1 MKNIFKQKKGI
12 TLIALV
18 ITIIVLLILAG
29 ISISMLTGDNAILQR
44 TTDAKTNT
52 EKQNIIELAKTD
64 ILGQIADNKG
74 ENISTQQLKT
84 VLKTYFNENEVEA
97 LDIPNDVSST
107 SNYELTTKKGEYKI
121 KLSEI
126 YSGKIIS
133 DNKKLDYYIGDI
145 VTISDQQFYVIE
157 DSPASE
163 TLLKLITAQN
173 IETNSSSPNYNKQSA
188 TASKVAFSED
198 TVIYSQSAVKL
209 YIDRY
214 ITSLGKTIEEGRL
227 IWGTEIRALGGNL
240 ENFTTNECPSFINET
255 SYWTDYVS
263 GRGVY
268 CVNGEQKKMIK
279 IGCDSN
285 TLGGVRPVLTI
296 LKSNI

>member
-1 MKNIFKQKKGI
+1 MEKYIQQKKGI

-18 ITIIVLLILAG
+18 ITVIVLLILAG
-29 ISISMLTGDNAILQR
+29 ISISMLSGDNSILQKA
-44 TTDAKTNT
+44 TDAKTNT

-97 LDIPNDVSST
+97 LDIPNDVST

-121 KLSEI
+121 RLSEI

-198 TVIYSQSAVKL
+198 TVIYSHSDVKR

-214 ITSLGKTIEEGRL
+214 ITSLGKTIEESGL
-227 IWGTEIRALGGNL
+227 IGFTEISALGGNL

-255 SYWTDYVS
+255 SYWTGYVS
-263 GRGVY
+263 GKGVY
-268 CVNGEQKKMIK
+268 CVNGEQKKIIK
-279 IGCDSN
+279 IGCDDN